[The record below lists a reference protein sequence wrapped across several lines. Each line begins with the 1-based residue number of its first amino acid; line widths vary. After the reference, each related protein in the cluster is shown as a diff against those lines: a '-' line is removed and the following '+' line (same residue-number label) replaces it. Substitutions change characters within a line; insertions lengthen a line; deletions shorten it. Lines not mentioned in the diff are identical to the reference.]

1 METIAEEYY
10 ENQINDSSIELRC
23 ISPAGESLIHTH
35 LDSRLGIFKN
45 GILYDVRSITNIG
58 LPIINVPNDVAEN
71 DLKDYIT
78 SCIRK
83 INTSTAQNVIIENI
97 TKGTEEQL
105 GIDVPN
111 GYTLVCNLD
120 GDKMK
125 NCIIVNR
132 ETKIYLEDAS
142 TDVKLDSSSN
152 VIPNNTVLE
161 VKEIKTGESYNT
173 ITSSLKSISNKFVA
187 YDITLKSEGVTIQ
200 PNGNV
205 QISLPIPSGYDT
217 SKVVVFRVESDG
229 TKIKYDTQIK
239 DNYAIIE
246 TDHFSNYVIAE
257 ENISNTTEIK
267 ESPNS
272 ELEKDDTPKTGVGQY
287 LGLVGIVIVLSSIGI
302 IALRSKK
309 N

>member
-23 ISPAGESLIHTH
+23 ISPTGESLIHTH

>member
-1 METIAEEYY
+1 MEIIAEEYY

-217 SKVVVFRVESDG
+217 SKVVVFRIESDG